1 MNEEMSMENAS
12 MSNQPYADGVPPRES
27 AVSAVSWAAVFAGAV
42 IAAALSLALFAGG
55 TGLGFLSVSPWG
67 DEGMSAPAVGIGVIA
82 WMLFTQIVAYGIAGY
97 VAGRL
102 RTKWVDVHSDE
113 IYFRDTA
120 HGFLVWALSA
130 VVSAVLLG
138 ASIATL
144 ASGIAKTGASAAAG
158 AGAAATATAAAAAG
172 SGGGASQASDYF
184 TDVLLRSDRPDAAG
198 DRGSARA
205 EVGRIVAMSLA
216 RGDMAAADRDY
227 VAKVVAAQ
235 TGIEPPV
242 AQRRVEQAIEDAKK
256 AADEARQKAKEAADA
271 ARKAA
276 AAFALWGFAS
286 MLIGAFVASL
296 AASWGG
302 RRRDDRI
309 AH

>member
-1 MNEEMSMENAS
+1 MENS
-12 MSNQPYADGVPPRES
+12 SSLSQPYGSGVPPHES

-67 DEGMSAPAVGIGVIA
+67 NEGVSAPAVGIGIIV
-82 WMLFTQIVAYGIAGY
+82 WMLFTQIVSYGIGGY

-138 ASIATL
+138 SALASL
-144 ASGIAKTGASAAAG
+144 ASGAAKAGASVAAG
-158 AGAAATATAAAAAG
+158 AGTAVTAAAAAG
-172 SGGGASQASDYF
+172 ASGGGMGRATDYF
-184 TDVLLRSDRPDAAG
+184 TDTLLRSERPDASG
-198 DRGSARA
+198 DRDTARA
-205 EVGRIVAMSLA
+205 EVGRIVAMSLT
-216 RGDMAAADRDY
+216 RGDMTTEDRDY
-227 VAKVVAAQ
+227 VVKVVAAQ
-235 TGIEPPV
+235 TGLDPAV
-242 AQRRVEQAIEDAKK
+242 AQRRVEQTIQNAKK
-256 AADEARQKAKEAADA
+256 AAEDAKQKAKEAADA

-296 AASWGG
+296 SATWGG
-302 RRRDDRI
+302 KRRDAIRRL
-309 AH
+309 

>member
-1 MNEEMSMENAS
+1 MENAS
-12 MSNQPYADGVPPRES
+12 SLSQPYGAIPPRES

-55 TGLGFLSVSPWG
+55 SGLGFLSVSPWG
-67 DEGMSAPAVGIGVIA
+67 DEGMSAPAVGISIVA
-82 WMLFTQIVAYGIAGY
+82 WMLFTQIVAYGIGGY

-130 VVSAVLLG
+130 VVSAALLG
-138 ASIATL
+138 SALATL
-144 ASGIAKTGASAAAG
+144 ASGAAKAGAAVAAG
-158 AGAAATATAAAAAG
+158 AGTAVTATAAAGA
-172 SGGGASQASDYF
+172 SGGGMDRATDYF
-184 TDVLLRSDRPDAAG
+184 TDTLMRSDRPEATGNRDAA
-198 DRGSARA
+198 RT

-216 RGDMAAADRDY
+216 RGDMTPEDRDY
-227 VAKVVAAQ
+227 VVKVVAAQ
-235 TGIEPPV
+235 TGQDPAV
-242 AQRRVEQAIEDAKK
+242 AQRRVEQTIANAKK
-256 AADEARQKAKEAADA
+256 AAEDAKQKAKEAADK

-296 AASWGG
+296 AATWGG
-302 RRRDDRI
+302 KRRDMLRKL
-309 AH
+309 

>member
-1 MNEEMSMENAS
+1 MENAS
-12 MSNQPYADGVPPRES
+12 SLSQPYAVPPRES
-27 AVSAVSWAAVFAGAV
+27 AISAVSWAAVFAGAV

-67 DEGMSAPAVGIGVIA
+67 DEGMSAPAVGIGIIV
-82 WMLFTQIVAYGIAGY
+82 WMLFTQIVAYGIGGY

-130 VVSAVLLG
+130 VVSAALLG
-138 ASIATL
+138 SALASL
-144 ASGIAKTGASAAAG
+144 ASGAAKAGASVAAG
-158 AGAAATATAAAAAG
+158 AGTAVTATAAAGA
-172 SGGGASQASDYF
+172 SGGGMERATDYF
-184 TDVLLRSDRPDAAG
+184 TDTLLRAERPEAGGDRDAA
-198 DRGSARA
+198 RG
-205 EVGRIVAMSLA
+205 EVGRIVAMSLT
-216 RGDMAAADRDY
+216 RGDMTPEDRDY
-227 VAKVVAAQ
+227 VVKVVAAQ
-235 TGIEPPV
+235 TGLEPAV
-242 AQRRVEQAIEDAKK
+242 AQRRVEQAIQNAKK
-256 AADEARQKAKEAADA
+256 AAEDAKQKAKEAADT

-296 AASWGG
+296 AATWGG
-302 RRRDDRI
+302 KRRDTLRGI
-309 AH
+309 

>member
-1 MNEEMSMENAS
+1 MENAS
-12 MSNQPYADGVPPRES
+12 SLSQPYAGGVPPRES
-27 AVSAVSWAAVFAGAV
+27 AISAVSWAAVVAGAV

-55 TGLGFLSVSPWG
+55 TGLGFLSVSPWSG
-67 DEGMSAPAVGIGVIA
+67 EGVSAPAIGIGLIV
-82 WMLFTQIVAYGIAGY
+82 WMLATQIVAYGIGGY

-113 IYFRDTA
+113 VYFRDTA

-144 ASGIAKTGASAAAG
+144 ASGVAKAGASVAAG
-158 AGAAATATAAAAAG
+158 AGTAATAAAAAG
-172 SGGGASQASDYF
+172 GGDGMAQVRGYFSDA
-184 TDVLLRSDRPDAAG
+184 LLRPERPDAGA
-198 DRGSARA
+198 DRNGARD
-205 EVGRIVAMSLA
+205 EVARIVAMSVA
-216 RGDMAAADRDY
+216 RGSMTGEDRDY
-227 VAKVVAAQ
+227 VVKVVAAQ
-235 TGIEPPV
+235 TGMELAA
-242 AQRRVEQAIEDAKK
+242 AQRRVDQAVQNVKQ
-256 AADEARQKAKEAADA
+256 AADDARQKAKEAADQ

-296 AASWGG
+296 AATWGG
-302 RRRDDRI
+302 RRRDAVRLP
-309 AH
+309 

>member
-1 MNEEMSMENAS
+1 MENAS
-12 MSNQPYADGVPPRES
+12 SLSQPYPGGVPPRES
-27 AVSAVSWAAVFAGAV
+27 AISAVSWAAVIAGAV

-55 TGLGFLSVSPWG
+55 TGLGFLSVSPWSG
-67 DEGMSAPAVGIGVIA
+67 EGASAPAIGMGLIVWVLA
-82 WMLFTQIVAYGIAGY
+82 TQIVAYGIGGY

-113 IYFRDTA
+113 VYFRDTA

-144 ASGIAKTGASAAAG
+144 ASGVAK
-158 AGAAATATAAAAAG
+158 AGAAVAAGTGAAATAAAAAG
-172 SGGGASQASDYF
+172 GGDGMAQMQGYFSDA
-184 TDVLLRSDRPDAAG
+184 LLRSERPDASG
-198 DRGSARA
+198 DRNGARE
-205 EVGRIVAMSLA
+205 EVGRIVAMSAA
-216 RGDMAAADRDY
+216 RGSMTGEDRDY
-227 VAKVVAAQ
+227 VVKVVAAQ
-235 TGIEPPV
+235 AGLEPAA
-242 AQRRVEQAIEDAKK
+242 AQRRVDQAVQNVKQ
-256 AADEARQKAKEAADA
+256 AADDARQKAKEAADQ

-296 AASWGG
+296 AATWGG
-302 RRRDDRI
+302 RRRDAVRLP
-309 AH
+309 

>member
-1 MNEEMSMENAS
+1 MENAS
-12 MSNQPYADGVPPRES
+12 SLSQPYAGGVPPRES
-27 AVSAVSWAAVFAGAV
+27 AISAVSWAAVIAGAV

-55 TGLGFLSVSPWG
+55 TGLGFLSVSPWS
-67 DEGMSAPAVGIGVIA
+67 DEGVSAPTIGIGVIV
-82 WMLFTQIVAYGIAGY
+82 WMLATQIVAYAIGGY

-113 IYFRDTA
+113 VYFRDTA
-120 HGFLVWALSA
+120 HGFLVWAVSA

-144 ASGIAKTGASAAAG
+144 ASGVAKAGASVATGAA
-158 AGAAATATAAAAAG
+158 ATAAAAAG
-172 SGGGASQASDYF
+172 SGDGMTQARDYF
-184 TDVLLRSDRPDAAG
+184 TDVLLRSERPDAGA
-198 DRGSARA
+198 DRNGARE

-216 RGDMAAADRDY
+216 RGSMAAEDRDY
-227 VAKVVAAQ
+227 VVKVVAAQ
-235 TGIEPPV
+235 TGMEPAA
-242 AQRRVEQAIEDAKK
+242 AQRRVEQAVQNAKQAADDAK
-256 AADEARQKAKEAADA
+256 QKAKEAADQ

-296 AASWGG
+296 AATWGG
-302 RRRDDRI
+302 RRRDAVRLP
-309 AH
+309 

>member
-1 MNEEMSMENAS
+1 MENAS
-12 MSNQPYADGVPPRES
+12 SLSQPYAGGVPPRES
-27 AVSAVSWAAVFAGAV
+27 AISAVSWAAVIAGAV

-55 TGLGFLSVSPWG
+55 TGLGFLSVSPWSG
-67 DEGMSAPAVGIGVIA
+67 EGVSAPAIGIGLII
-82 WMLFTQIVAYGIAGY
+82 WMLATQIVAYGIGGY

-113 IYFRDTA
+113 VYFRDTA

-144 ASGIAKTGASAAAG
+144 ASGVAKAGASVAAG
-158 AGAAATATAAAAAG
+158 AGTAATAAAAAG
-172 SGGGASQASDYF
+172 GGDGMAQVRGYFSDA
-184 TDVLLRSDRPDAAG
+184 LLRPERPDAGA
-198 DRGSARA
+198 DRNGARD
-205 EVGRIVAMSLA
+205 EVARIVAMSVA
-216 RGDMAAADRDY
+216 RGSMTGEDRDY
-227 VAKVVAAQ
+227 VVKVVAAQ
-235 TGIEPPV
+235 TGMEPAA
-242 AQRRVEQAIEDAKK
+242 AQRRVDQAVQNVKQAADDAK
-256 AADEARQKAKEAADA
+256 QKAKEAADQ

-296 AASWGG
+296 AATWGG
-302 RRRDDRI
+302 RRRDAVRLP
-309 AH
+309 

>member
-1 MNEEMSMENAS
+1 MENAS
-12 MSNQPYADGVPPRES
+12 SLSQPYPGGVPPRES
-27 AVSAVSWAAVFAGAV
+27 AISAVSWAAVISGAV

-55 TGLGFLSVSPWG
+55 TGLGFLSVSPWSG
-67 DEGMSAPAVGIGVIA
+67 EGASAPAIGMGLIVWVLA
-82 WMLFTQIVAYGIAGY
+82 TQIVAYGIGGY

-113 IYFRDTA
+113 VYFRDTA

-144 ASGIAKTGASAAAG
+144 ASGVAKAGAAVATG
-158 AGAAATATAAAAAG
+158 AGAAATAAAAAG
-172 SGGGASQASDYF
+172 GGDGMAQMQGYFSDA
-184 TDVLLRSDRPDAAG
+184 LLRSERPDASG
-198 DRGSARA
+198 DRNGARE
-205 EVGRIVAMSLA
+205 EVGRIVAMSAA
-216 RGDMAAADRDY
+216 RGSMTGEDRDY
-227 VAKVVAAQ
+227 VVKVVAAQ
-235 TGIEPPV
+235 AGLEPAA
-242 AQRRVEQAIEDAKK
+242 AQRRVDQAVQNVKQ
-256 AADEARQKAKEAADA
+256 AADDARQKAKEAADQ

-296 AASWGG
+296 AATWGG
-302 RRRDDRI
+302 RRRDAVRLP
-309 AH
+309 

>member
-1 MNEEMSMENAS
+1 MG
-12 MSNQPYADGVPPRES
+12 GVPPRES
-27 AVSAVSWAAVFAGAV
+27 AISAVSWAAVIAGAV

-55 TGLGFLSVSPWG
+55 TGLGFLSISPWSG
-67 DEGMSAPAVGIGVIA
+67 EGATAPAIGIGLIV
-82 WMLFTQIVAYGIAGY
+82 WMLATQIVAYGIGGY

-113 IYFRDTA
+113 VYFRDTA

-144 ASGIAKTGASAAAG
+144 ASGVARAGASMAAG
-158 AGAAATATAAAAAG
+158 AGTAATAAAAAG
-172 SGGGASQASDYF
+172 GGDAMAQVQGYFSDA
-184 TDVLLRSDRPDAAG
+184 LLRSERPDAVS
-198 DRGSARA
+198 DRNGARE
-205 EVGRIVAMSLA
+205 EVGRIVAMSVA
-216 RGDMAAADRDY
+216 RGSMTGEDRDY
-227 VAKVVAAQ
+227 VVKVVAAQ
-235 TGIEPPV
+235 TGMDPAA
-242 AQRRVEQAIEDAKK
+242 AQRRVEQAVQNVKQAADDAK
-256 AADEARQKAKEAADA
+256 QKAKEAADQ

-296 AASWGG
+296 AATWGG
-302 RRRDDRI
+302 RRRDAVRLP
-309 AH
+309 

>member
-1 MNEEMSMENAS
+1 MENS
-12 MSNQPYADGVPPRES
+12 SSLSQPYNSGVPQHES
-27 AVSAVSWAAVFAGAV
+27 AISAVSWAAVFAGAV

-67 DEGMSAPAVGIGVIA
+67 DEGMSAPAVGISIIG
-82 WMLFTQIVAYGIAGY
+82 WTFFTQIVAYGIGGY

-130 VVSAVLLG
+130 VVSAALLG
-138 ASIATL
+138 SAIASV
-144 ASGIAKTGASAAAG
+144 ASGVAKAGASVAAG
-158 AGAAATATAAAAAG
+158 AGTAVTAAAAAG
-172 SGGGASQASDYF
+172 ASGGGMERATDYL
-184 TDVLLRSDRPDAAG
+184 TDTLLRSERPDASG
-198 DRGSARA
+198 DRDAARA
-205 EVGRIVAMSLA
+205 EVGSIVAMSLA
-216 RGDMAAADRDY
+216 RGDMTSEDRDY
-227 VAKVVAAQ
+227 VVKVVAAQ
-235 TGIEPPV
+235 TGLDPAV
-242 AQRRVEQAIEDAKK
+242 AQRRVEQTIQNAKK
-256 AADEARQKAKEAADA
+256 AAEDAKQKAKEAADK

-296 AASWGG
+296 AATWGG
-302 RRRDDRI
+302 KRRDTLRRL
-309 AH
+309 

>member
-1 MNEEMSMENAS
+1 MENAS
-12 MSNQPYADGVPPRES
+12 SVGQPYGAVPTQES

-55 TGLGFLSVSPWG
+55 SGLGFLSVSPWS
-67 DEGMSAPAVGIGVIA
+67 DEGMSAPAVGIGIIA
-82 WMLFTQIVAYGIAGY
+82 WMLFTQIISYGIGGY

-113 IYFRDTA
+113 VYFRDTA

-130 VVSAVLLG
+130 VVSAVVLGSAIATVASGAAKAG
-138 ASIATL
+138 ASV
-144 ASGIAKTGASAAAG
+144 AAG
-158 AGAAATATAAAAAG
+158 AGAAVTATATAAAGA
-172 SGGGASQASDYF
+172 SGGGMEQATDYL
-184 TDVLLRSDRPDAAG
+184 TDTLLRSDRPDASG
-198 DRGSARA
+198 DRNASKA

-216 RGDMAAADRDY
+216 RGDMTPADRDY
-227 VAKVVAAQ
+227 VVKVVAAQ
-235 TGIEPPV
+235 TGLEPAV
-242 AQRRVEQAIEDAKK
+242 AQRRVEETIANAKK
-256 AADEARQKAKEAADA
+256 AAADAKQKAKEAADA

-296 AASWGG
+296 SATWGG
-302 RRRDDRI
+302 KRRDELRRL
-309 AH
+309 

>member
-1 MNEEMSMENAS
+1 MENAS
-12 MSNQPYADGVPPRES
+12 SSSLAYGGAVPPRES
-27 AVSAVSWAAVFAGAV
+27 AISGVSWAAVFAGAV

-67 DEGMSAPAVGIGVIA
+67 DEGMSAPAVGIGIIA
-82 WMLFTQIVAYGIAGY
+82 WMLFTQIISYGIGGY

-130 VVSAVLLG
+130 VVSAALLG
-138 ASIATL
+138 SALATL
-144 ASGIAKTGASAAAG
+144 ASGAAK
-158 AGAAATATAAAAAG
+158 AGAAVASGASTAVTATAAAGAAG
-172 SGGGASQASDYF
+172 AGGGGMDRATEYF
-184 TDVLLRSDRPDAAG
+184 TDTLMRSDRPDATG
-198 DRGSARA
+198 DRGTARA

-216 RGDMAAADRDY
+216 RGDMTPEDRDY
-227 VAKVVAAQ
+227 VVKVVAAQ
-235 TGIEPPV
+235 TGQDPAV
-242 AQRRVEQAIEDAKK
+242 AQRRVEQTIANAKK
-256 AADEARQKAKEAADA
+256 AAEDAKQKAKEAADQ

-296 AASWGG
+296 AATWGG
-302 RRRDDRI
+302 KRRDMLRTL
-309 AH
+309 

>member
-1 MNEEMSMENAS
+1 MENS
-12 MSNQPYADGVPPRES
+12 SSLSHPYADGVPPRES
-27 AVSAVSWAAVFAGAV
+27 AISAVSWAAVFAGAV

-67 DEGMSAPAVGIGVIA
+67 DEGVSAPAIGIGIIV
-82 WMLFTQIVAYGIAGY
+82 WMLFTQIVSYGIGGY

-113 IYFRDTA
+113 VYFRDTA

-130 VVSAVLLG
+130 VVSAALLG
-138 ASIATL
+138 SAL
-144 ASGIAKTGASAAAG
+144 ASMASGAAKAGASVAAG
-158 AGAAATATAAAAAG
+158 ASTAATAAAASGA
-172 SGGGASQASDYF
+172 SGGGMERATDYF
-184 TDVLLRSDRPDAAG
+184 TDTLMRSDRPEAAS
-198 DRGSARA
+198 DPEAARA
-205 EVGRIVAMSLA
+205 EVSRIVAMSVT
-216 RGDMAAADRDY
+216 RGDMTPEDREY

-235 TGIEPPV
+235 TGVEPAA
-242 AQRRVEQAIEDAKK
+242 AQRRVEQTIQNAKK
-256 AADEARQKAKEAADA
+256 AAEDAKQKAKEAADT

-296 AASWGG
+296 AATWGG
-302 RRRDDRI
+302 RRRDTLHRVV
-309 AH
+309 

>member
-1 MNEEMSMENAS
+1 M
-12 MSNQPYADGVPPRES
+12 
-27 AVSAVSWAAVFAGAV
+27 SWAAVIAGAV

-55 TGLGFLSVSPWG
+55 TGLGFLSISPWSG
-67 DEGMSAPAVGIGVIA
+67 EGATAPAIGIGLIV
-82 WMLFTQIVAYGIAGY
+82 WMLATQIVAYGIGGY

-113 IYFRDTA
+113 VYFRDTA

-144 ASGIAKTGASAAAG
+144 ASGVARAGASMAAG
-158 AGAAATATAAAAAG
+158 AGTAATAAAAAG
-172 SGGGASQASDYF
+172 GGDAMAQVQGYFSDA
-184 TDVLLRSDRPDAAG
+184 LLRSERPDAVS
-198 DRGSARA
+198 DRNGARE
-205 EVGRIVAMSLA
+205 EVGRIVAMSVA
-216 RGDMAAADRDY
+216 RGSMTGEDRDY
-227 VAKVVAAQ
+227 VVKVVAAQ
-235 TGIEPPV
+235 TGMDPAA
-242 AQRRVEQAIEDAKK
+242 AQRRVEQAVQNVKQAADDAK
-256 AADEARQKAKEAADA
+256 QKAKEAADQ

-296 AASWGG
+296 AATWGG
-302 RRRDDRI
+302 RRRDAVRLP
-309 AH
+309 